1 MMFNFYTRD
10 AFLCSSHSSKRN
22 NVADWNWTTAWP
34 QRQQEGGDAQKLVH
48 AQRSFLTFFY
58 TVTLVCTQKLLRRE
72 AFAQRSFYTQ
82 KPFHPETVTHRSS
95 CTKKSLY
102 GELQHI
108 DGFTHRNFYT
118 EKPLQ
123 RELVDTKAFT
133 HIEIFIYRR
142 AFTPRN
148 FHPKKLF
155 NFTDWSHKQ
164 KLLHG
169 KAFAQRRLG

>member
-1 MMFNFYTRD
+1 MLSYALRILQEETTLQIDIGRQRD
-10 AFLCSSHSSKRN
+10 PKDSWREETHRNLCTHRETLLRCLHSHR
-22 NVADWNWTTAWP
+22 
-34 QRQQEGGDAQKLVH
+34 LVW
-48 AQRSFLTFFY
+48 
-58 TVTLVCTQKLLRRE
+58 TQKLLRRE
-72 AFAQRSFYTQ
+72 AFAQRSLCTQ
-82 KPFHPETVTHRSS
+82 KPFQTVTHRSS

-102 GELQHI
+102 GELQYI
-108 DGFTHRNFYT
+108 DAFTHRNFYT